1 MGSFDCVTIREA
13 NGNFAQDD
21 IEFCGFLGERR
32 FQLQFQVNEQEYF
45 LTFSED
51 EERFYLIQPTE
62 TGLQRIPV
70 YNDAA
75 KWERAGK
82 REKRTPRVQ

>member
-1 MGSFDCVTIREA
+1 VADSFRED
-13 NGNFAQDD
+13 GKV
-21 IEFCGFLGERR
+21 
-32 FQLQFQVNEQEYF
+32 QFQVKEQEYF
-45 LTFSED
+45 LTLSED
-51 EERFYLIQPTE
+51 DGQFYLIQPTE

-82 REKRTPRVQ
+82 REKRTSRVQ

>member
-1 MGSFDCVTIREA
+1 V
-13 NGNFAQDD
+13 
-21 IEFCGFLGERR
+21 
-32 FQLQFQVNEQEYF
+32 QFQVNEQEYF

-70 YNDAA
+70 YVDGAV
-75 KWERAGK
+75 WERAGK
-82 REKRTPRVQ
+82 QERRKPRVQ